1 MSSIFTLH
9 WSWLLVI
16 LGMGVATYA
25 TRISGLLLMRGVVVK
40 GRMKAALDAMPPSVL
55 MAVITPTVLM
65 TGKAE
70 TIAAVIAAIAAM
82 LRLPLLLLLLLL
94 QPRCP
99 WRQWSGRCWWQT

>member
-9 WSWLLVI
+9 WSWLVVI
-16 LGMGVATYA
+16 LGMGLATYA

-40 GRMKAALDAMPPSVL
+40 GRMKAALDAVPPSIL

-70 TIAAVIAAIAAM
+70 TIAAIITAMAAM
-82 LRLPLLLLLLLL
+82 LRLPLLATIVIGVASVWGLKFVL
-94 QPRCP
+94 
-99 WRQWSGRCWWQT
+99 GG

>member
-9 WSWLLVI
+9 WSWLVVI
-16 LGMGVATYA
+16 LGMAVATYA

-40 GRMKAALDAMPPSVL
+40 GRMKAALDAVPPSIL

-70 TIAAVIAAIAAM
+70 TIAAVITAIAAM
-82 LRLPLLLLLLLL
+82 FRLPLLATIVIGVASVWGLKFIL
-94 QPRCP
+94 
-99 WRQWSGRCWWQT
+99 GG

>member
-1 MSSIFTLH
+1 MSGIFTLH
-9 WSWLLVI
+9 WSWLVVI
-16 LGMGVATYA
+16 LGMAVATYA

-70 TIAAVIAAIAAM
+70 TIAAIITAIAAM
-82 LRLPLLLLLLLL
+82 FRLPLLATIVIGVASVWGLKFVL
-94 QPRCP
+94 
-99 WRQWSGRCWWQT
+99 GG